1 MDEAAVKI
9 ILHEYFGL
17 FLIDD
22 DEETSC
28 IFFLVNL
35 YGEVLKCALHRK
47 SLVAVLFWTGYFIPK
62 VWISVMNP
70 KVVWRLFLNPDKGEH
85 IQGCWHPF

>member
-62 VWISVMNP
+62 SMNFCHEP
-70 KVVWRLFLNPDKGEH
+70 QSCMEAFFKPW
-85 IQGCWHPF
+85 